1 MDEFPMRKGFTPT
14 HLPHIGFVAPLL
26 LTIVCL
32 TSTQATAQTIGQGVY
47 RDGFPRF
54 VRFDPA
60 ATQNV
65 VLSDTVVTLAAIPT
79 AITDPDTFVLSGIDW
94 RYPSAAPPLVSPTD
108 ISKIPEALEASPALQ
123 DFYLITDPPSRKVYL
138 INTSAP
144 GGVENSFG
152 GLGVLDKPVATIA
165 YQDSAG
171 KFKIIVSDQGANAII
186 QVDWTL
192 KTIDWRLD
200 NTVLTGANQLSAPS
214 DAVPLSNGRE
224 VLICDTGR
232 NRLMVVDIRTRTV
245 VWEFSKAPNDNLS
258 LNLPVDVEV
267 DPSTGLFVITDK
279 NNHRVLMVH
288 RGTKENRWQFGTGQ
302 AGSGGDRLNSP
313 TDANALP
320 NGNVLISDAG
330 NRRLIEVN
338 RQMSI
343 VYTFAHPLQDLRV
356 ATRIVENVAD
366 LNKTL
371 VIAANLPVSQNALPL
386 RLAYANEVFLS
397 KQANFDFS
405 TAVDYDSLSFPRA
418 ALDVPAGTR
427 LRLQLRSANV
437 ITELAN
443 AKWYGPKDTTDF
455 YLGPATAINRVHD
468 GHRFI
473 QYRALLNND
482 DNAQRISDPLLTPVL
497 RRVKIS
503 AHYFDTNTTGMI
515 TSTAIRDSMKLIITS
530 WRKLIVNSVLPADP
544 QQRTQVQ
551 ITVNIRDE
559 ANQTNL
565 FSQPLSSTTG
575 LSQFD
580 LALVDLLRRRQAV
593 RLQAVLKTNNS
604 SITPKLNDWQLEWQ
618 NTPSTASSLKF
629 TDPSGRPVDFYRV
642 APVEDNPPLDRGTV
656 FLTLEDLNLLPIE
669 DAVNLQIRAV
679 RSGDQQIV
687 QLIEQPT
694 GLFIISPGYPAVMTS
709 AAPNRLNVLEGK
721 STRDTLTVRYVD
733 PTDPTDISTARVL
746 LIQNVKGTL
755 RIENRRGA
763 KLDTVSVG
771 DTLFV
776 HIIGETDRDFSPARD
791 SLVVKF
797 FNTLISDTE
806 NLTLYEVANPTTRI
820 FDTGEFR
827 GRTGIPIVKSAGGLV
842 NDGKLQ
848 VSGGDQVRVEFIDL
862 DGAILQESV
871 QVRPALDEPNL
882 LLLAGNKAFD
892 FFVAP
897 NPYRA
902 DQHAGDGLRLGV
914 VANTGDVLIERIEI
928 YNIAGERI
936 RILEG
941 SDVPLQSLITR
952 GRAAATPRG
961 NFWWNLRTDA
971 GAGVASGTYWAKI
984 YLRFTDSGTG
994 TTQAVTSMR
1003 KFVVVQ

>member
-1 MDEFPMRKGFTPT
+1 MRKGFTST
-14 HLPHIGFVAPLL
+14 HFPHSRFFAPLL
-26 LTIVCL
+26 LTTVCL
-32 TSTQATAQTIGQGVY
+32 SYTQATAQTLGQGKY

-54 VRFDPA
+54 ERFDPA

-65 VLSDTVVTLAAIPT
+65 ALTDTVVTLVAIPT
-79 AITDPDTFVLSGIDW
+79 AITDPDTFVVSGIDW
-94 RYPSAAPPLVSPTD
+94 RYPSAAPPLVSPSD

-123 DFYLITDPPSRKVYL
+123 DFYLITDPPSRKIYL
-138 INTSAP
+138 INSSAP

-152 GLGVLDKPVATIA
+152 GLGVLDKPVAALA
-165 YQDSAG
+165 YPDSTG
-171 KFKIIVSDQGANAII
+171 KFKIIITDQGANAII

-192 KTIDWRLD
+192 KTIDWRID
-200 NTVLTGANQLSAPS
+200 NTVLSGANQLSTPS
-214 DAVPLSNGRE
+214 DAVPLTNGRE

-232 NRLMVVDIRTRTV
+232 NRLMVVDLKSRAV

-279 NNHRVLMVH
+279 NNHRVLMVD
-288 RGTKENRWQFGTGQ
+288 RATKENRWQFGVGQ
-302 AGSGGDRLNSP
+302 VGSGGDRLNSP

-320 NGNVLISDAG
+320 DGNVLICDAG
-330 NRRLIEVN
+330 NRRLLEVN
-338 RQMSI
+338 RQMRI
-343 VYTFAHPLQDLRV
+343 IYTFAHPLQDLR
-356 ATRIVENVAD
+356 AANRIVENVSD
-366 LNKTL
+366 RNKTL

-397 KQANFDFS
+397 KQDNFDFS
-405 TAVDYDSLSFPRA
+405 TSVDYDSLSFPRA

-455 YLGPATAINRVHD
+455 YTGPATAINPVHD
-468 GHRFI
+468 SHRFI
-473 QYRALLNND
+473 QYRAFLNND
-482 DNAQRISDPLLTPVL
+482 DNAQRKSDPLLTPVL

-503 AHYFDTNTTGMI
+503 AHYFDTNTAGTI

-559 ANQTNL
+559 ANQSNL

-580 LALVDLLRRRQAV
+580 LTLVDLLRRRQAV

-604 SITPKLNDWQLEWQ
+604 AITPKLNDWQLDWE
-618 NTPSTASSLKF
+618 NTKSTASSLKF
-629 TDPSGRPVDFYRV
+629 TDPSGRAVNYYRV
-642 APVEDNPPLDRGTV
+642 PSVEDNPPLNIGTV
-656 FLTLEDLNLLPIE
+656 FLALEDLNLLPIE
-669 DAVNLQIRAV
+669 DAVNLQVRAV

-694 GLFIISPGYPAVMTS
+694 GLFILSPGYPAVMTS
-709 AAPNRLNVLEGK
+709 APPSRLNVLEGK
-721 STRDTLTVRYVD
+721 STRDTLAVRYVD
-733 PTDPTDISTARVL
+733 PTDPTDVSTARVL

-755 RIENRRGA
+755 RIENRGGA

-771 DTLFV
+771 DSLFV
-776 HIIGETDRDFSPARD
+776 HVTGETDRDFSPARD
-791 SLVVKF
+791 SVVVKF
-797 FNTLISDTE
+797 LNTLNTDTE
-806 NLTLYEVANPTTRI
+806 NLTLYEVANATTKV

-827 GRTGIPIVKSAGGLV
+827 SRVGIPIIKGASID

-848 VSGGDQVRVEFIDL
+848 VSGGDQVRAEFLDL
-862 DGAILQESV
+862 DDTKLQEVV
-871 QVRPALDEPNL
+871 QVRPTLEEPNL
-882 LLLAGNKAFD
+882 FALVGSKAFD

-897 NPYRA
+897 NPYNA
-902 DQHAGDGLRLGV
+902 KQHATDGLRLGV

-936 RILEG
+936 RMLEG
-941 SDVPLQSLITR
+941 ADLPFRSLISR
-952 GRAAATPRG
+952 GRAAATQKG
-961 NFWWNLRTDA
+961 NFWWNFRTDA
-971 GAGVASGTYWAKI
+971 GAAVTSGTYWAKI

-994 TTQAVTSMR
+994 TTQVATAMR
-1003 KFVVVQ
+1003 KFVIVQ